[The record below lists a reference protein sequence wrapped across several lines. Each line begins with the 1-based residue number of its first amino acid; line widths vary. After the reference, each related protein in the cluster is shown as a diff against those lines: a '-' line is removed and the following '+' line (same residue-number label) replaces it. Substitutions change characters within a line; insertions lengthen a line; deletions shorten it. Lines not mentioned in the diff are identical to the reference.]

1 MNALARDARL
11 RSFEVEITKAN
22 RIAEVEI
29 ILYFYSISSSRKR
42 V

>member
-1 MNALARDARL
+1 MNALIRDARF
-11 RSFEVEITKAN
+11 RSLELEITKAN

-29 ILYFYSISSSRKR
+29 VLYFNSISSSRKR